1 MSKIKNVERNF
12 GFSGVAYS
20 SKSMPFLG
28 ASDGQIYQ
36 WESNTI
42 PQPASTQ
49 SGSKHKEMISCI
61 TICRPTPQDEMLLTG
76 GADRQIK
83 QFRIVAG
90 TKLEFLR
97 AFNI

>member
-1 MSKIKNVERNF
+1 LKKEVAPLSKIKNVERNF

-42 PQPASTQ
+42 P
-49 SGSKHKEMISCI
+49 
-61 TICRPTPQDEMLLTG
+61 
-76 GADRQIK
+76 
-83 QFRIVAG
+83 
-90 TKLEFLR
+90 
-97 AFNI
+97 